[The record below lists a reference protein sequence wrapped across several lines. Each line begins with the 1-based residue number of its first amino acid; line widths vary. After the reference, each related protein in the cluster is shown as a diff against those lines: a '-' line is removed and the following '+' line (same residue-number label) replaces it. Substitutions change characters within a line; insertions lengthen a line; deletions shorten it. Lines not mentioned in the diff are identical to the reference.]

1 MLVVSTFV
9 PEQQELIERLENRF
23 PAVTFSF
30 YEDIDL
36 VPSKEWASAE
46 VLITY
51 GEDLAPHHIHEASS
65 LQWIMVTSA
74 GMELMPLKELD
85 ERNILVTN
93 AKGIHKIPMAEY
105 TISMMLQT
113 ARSTKKL
120 IENEAIGKW
129 ERNTP
134 ISEIHGKTI
143 AILGAGAIGGEI
155 ARLASAF
162 SMRILGVNSSRRAVP
177 FIDEM
182 FTLNEL
188 DSVLPQADFVVSVL
202 PSTTETRRFLEDK
215 YFSMMKNSAVFL
227 NVGRG
232 DLVAENV
239 LIHALESGEI
249 AHAILD
255 VFEVEPLP
263 QDHPFWKME
272 NVTVTPHL
280 SSRTKGYQ
288 PRALEIFQHNLHV
301 FLHGGSDYQNIIDVK
316 RGY

>member
-1 MLVVSTFV
+1 MLVVSTFI
-9 PEQQELIERLENRF
+9 PDQQELVERLKIHF

-30 YEDIDL
+30 YENIDL
-36 VPSKEWASAE
+36 VPSEEWTAAE

-51 GEDLAPHHIHEASS
+51 GEDLKPHHIHDASA
-65 LQWIMVTSA
+65 LRWIMVTSA

-105 TISMMLQT
+105 TLAMMLQT
-113 ARSTKKL
+113 ARNTKRL
-120 IENEAIGKW
+120 IASEIEGKW
-129 ERNTP
+129 DRNTP
-134 ISEIHGKTI
+134 ISELNGRTLT
-143 AILGAGAIGGEI
+143 ILGAGSIGGEI

-162 SMRILGVNSSRRAVP
+162 SMRILGVNSSGRGVP

-182 FTLNEL
+182 YTLNEL
-188 DSVLPQADFVVSVL
+188 DIVFPQSDYVVSVL
-202 PSTTETRRFLEDK
+202 PSTIETRRLLKEK
-215 YFSMMKNSAVFL
+215 HFSLMKNSAVFI

-232 DLVAENV
+232 DLVDEKMMM
-239 LIHALESGEI
+239 HALEHGEI
-249 AHAILD
+249 AHAVLD

-288 PRALEIFQHNLHV
+288 PRALEIFQHNLQV
-301 FLHGGSDYQNIIDVK
+301 YLQGGSDYQNIINVK